1 LKTLFKTF
9 LKTFVNRTDI
19 RQIAETPPITPLTF
33 PILAQT
39 SPPPSTF
46 LHHFFQNGFIYPK
59 NRILSKMTAME
70 IDEEYDY
77 EAMYKL
83 QLQENANMKEEIEKL
98 KTENEQL
105 KKEVA
110 ETFEALTELQE
121 ENMKLNNEA

>member
-1 LKTLFKTF
+1 
-9 LKTFVNRTDI
+9 
-19 RQIAETPPITPLTF
+19 
-33 PILAQT
+33 
-39 SPPPSTF
+39 
-46 LHHFFQNGFIYPK
+46 
-59 NRILSKMTAME
+59 MTAME

-83 QLQENANMKEEIEKL
+83 QLQENAKMKEDIEKL
-98 KTENEQL
+98 KTENEKL

>member
-1 LKTLFKTF
+1 
-9 LKTFVNRTDI
+9 
-19 RQIAETPPITPLTF
+19 
-33 PILAQT
+33 
-39 SPPPSTF
+39 
-46 LHHFFQNGFIYPK
+46 
-59 NRILSKMTAME
+59 MTAMD

-83 QLQENANMKEEIEKL
+83 QLQENAKMKEDIEKL
-98 KTENEQL
+98 KTENEKL

>member
-1 LKTLFKTF
+1 
-9 LKTFVNRTDI
+9 
-19 RQIAETPPITPLTF
+19 
-33 PILAQT
+33 
-39 SPPPSTF
+39 
-46 LHHFFQNGFIYPK
+46 
-59 NRILSKMTAME
+59 MTAME

>member
-1 LKTLFKTF
+1 
-9 LKTFVNRTDI
+9 
-19 RQIAETPPITPLTF
+19 
-33 PILAQT
+33 
-39 SPPPSTF
+39 
-46 LHHFFQNGFIYPK
+46 
-59 NRILSKMTAME
+59 ME

-83 QLQENANMKEEIEKL
+83 QLQENAKMKEDIEKL
-98 KTENEQL
+98 KTENEKL